1 MDYTST
7 PTVTITGDGTGATA
21 RAYVINRKIDRI
33 EVLTPGVN
41 YTRAT
46 VSITGG
52 DGSGA
57 SAKVVLQKETGTLRT
72 YYYKTNGER
81 VIVNEAAG
89 TINYSQGTLTLNALT
104 PLSVAANDLYDDN
117 VLTIDVPP
125 YQEIIYPLRN
135 RILSI
140 DENDASAIQIEMI
153 AES

>member
-1 MDYTST
+1 MLFRS
-7 PTVTITGDGTGATA
+7 
-21 RAYVINRKIDRI
+21 
-33 EVLTPGVN
+33 
-41 YTRAT
+41 
-46 VSITGG
+46 
-52 DGSGA
+52 
-57 SAKVVLQKETGTLRT
+57 RT